1 MIGDGHA
8 GPQRRRKAKPGSP
21 GEKADLHAGP
31 RSFSSLTGQ
40 DSSLITDLISKLIE
54 CRSIVDVM

>member
-1 MIGDGHA
+1 MQARNVVERQNQGA
-8 GPQRRRKAKPGSP
+8 LELPS
-21 GEKADLHAGP
+21 EKADLHAGP